1 MLDEAQNLF
10 LLWVST
16 ISAKY
21 LLSKEP
27 LDMGLILGK
36 KKKKEWAL
44 GHNKTYT
51 CDFHFPETKSQG

>member
-1 MLDEAQNLF
+1 VLDEAQNLF

-36 KKKKEWAL
+36 KKKKRM
-44 GHNKTYT
+44 G
-51 CDFHFPETKSQG
+51 PGSQQNIHV